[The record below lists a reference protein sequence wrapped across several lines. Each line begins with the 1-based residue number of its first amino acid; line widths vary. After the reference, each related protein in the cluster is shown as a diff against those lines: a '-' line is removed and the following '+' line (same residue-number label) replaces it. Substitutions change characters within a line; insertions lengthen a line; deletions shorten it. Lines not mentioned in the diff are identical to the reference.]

1 LNIRRPLDQLARG
14 DFSRSDQSQLHRFT
28 EDDTLQAGTESEW
41 SQKERARK
49 AREEDE
55 RLEMLM
61 LTNEE
66 ASFDQDLHKELY
78 RVFRER
84 FSAHA
89 IRSDNKDIK
98 TLEIVS
104 NTKLAPESVSSG
116 PSKGLRGRY
125 LAEVP
130 PS

>member
-1 LNIRRPLDQLARG
+1 MKRPLDQLARG
-14 DFSRSDQSQLHRFT
+14 DFSRSDQSQLLRFT
-28 EDDTLQAGTESEW
+28 EDDAVQVATESEW

-61 LTNEE
+61 LTDEE
-66 ASFDQDLHKELY
+66 AAFDLDLHKELY
-78 RVFRER
+78 RVYRER

-89 IRSDNKDIK
+89 IRSDTKDIK

-104 NTKLAPESVSSG
+104 KTKFAQVSVSG
-116 PSKGLRGRY
+116 RPSKGLRGRY